1 MNSSG
6 ETAGWTQENARRY
19 WAIDGVALGISVGG
33 SSNAREWNR
42 AREWVER
49 ADIAG
54 LHSVWMPEMHF
65 SPGGNTSPLLC
76 LAALATCTQRIRLA
90 TTSLLIP
97 IHNPL
102 RVAEEIASLDRLSHG
117 RVLIGLGRGF
127 RAPLFSAFGI
137 DPSTKRKRFDA
148 ALDLILSAWRGE
160 SVTLKGTFFENKNY
174 PDAVQSPAPY
184 QTPHPPLAVAAF
196 GRMGLAQAAQRGL
209 PYLASPIETYDQ
221 IRENLT
227 RHREGIGDTAC
238 TGRWVTPVMRTVFI
252 SNDASICRRVLD
264 GLVEEG
270 RRNAPAASPKLP
282 AALARA
288 VAAPAHERVIVGSP
302 QEVKERLNEYK
313 KNLGMNL
320 LIVRPQVPGAS
331 ESQRRDSFDFL
342 VGDVLPALN

>member
-6 ETAGWTQENARRY
+6 EVPGSNRESARRH
-19 WAIDGVALGISVGG
+19 WAIDGVVLGISVGG

-42 AREWVER
+42 AREWVQR

-76 LAALATCTQRIRLA
+76 LSALAACTQRIRLA

-148 ALDLILSAWRGE
+148 ALDLILAAWRGE
-160 SVTLKGTFFENKNY
+160 AVTLNGTFFESRNY
-174 PDAVQSPAPY
+174 PAAIQPPSPY
-184 QTPHPPLAVAAF
+184 QNPHPPLAVAAF
-196 GRMGLAQAAQRGL
+196 GRMGLAQAARRGL

-221 IRENLT
+221 IRENLIY
-227 RHREGIGDTAC
+227 HREGIGDMAC
-238 TGRWVTPVMRTVFI
+238 TGRWITPVMRTVFI
-252 SNDASICRRVLD
+252 SNKPSICQRVLD
-264 GLVEEG
+264 GLAEEG
-270 RRNAPAASPKLP
+270 RRSAPAASPKLP

-302 QEVKERLNEYK
+302 DEVKERLNEYK

-320 LIVRPQVPGAS
+320 LVVRPQVPGAN
-331 ESQRRDSFDFL
+331 ESQRRDSFDLL
-342 VGDVLPALN
+342 VGEVLPALN

>member
-1 MNSSG
+1 MNSLS
-6 ETAGWTQENARRY
+6 ETPGSTCESARRH
-19 WAIDGVALGISVGG
+19 WGIDGVSLGISIGG
-33 SSNAREWNR
+33 ASNTREWNR
-42 AREWVER
+42 AREWVEL
-49 ADIAG
+49 ADTAG

-65 SPGGNTSPLLC
+65 SPGGSTSPLLC

-117 RVLIGLGRGF
+117 RALIGLGRGF

-148 ALDLILSAWRGE
+148 ALDLILAAWRGE
-160 SVTLKGTFFENKNY
+160 SVTLKGTLFETRSFQ
-174 PDAVQSPAPY
+174 DTAQASTPY
-184 QTPHPPLAVAAF
+184 QKPHPPLAVAAF
-196 GRMGLAQAAQRGL
+196 GQMGLAQAARRGL

-227 RHREGIGDTAC
+227 HHREGIGDTAC

-252 SNDASICRRVLD
+252 SNEASVCRRVLE
-264 GLVEEG
+264 GLTQEG
-270 RRNAPAASPKLP
+270 RRSAPPASPKLP

-288 VAAPAHERVIVGSP
+288 VAAPASERVIVGGV
-302 QEVKERLNEYK
+302 EAVKERLNEYK

-320 LIVRPQVPGAS
+320 LVMRPQVPGVS
-331 ESQRRDSFDFL
+331 ESQRRGSFDHL
-342 VGDVLPALN
+342 VGEVLPALN